1 MARRRFFVEAVRNER
16 AEVSGDTA
24 EHLRRVLRVEAGQR
38 FEIADNQSVYLAEVE
53 GFRKDRVLFHVLE
66 RLEAEAPPVRVILL
80 ASLIKFDRFEWIVE
94 KATELGAEAIVPVE
108 AERSEK
114 GLAKAAAKR
123 VERWRRIALES
134 SQQSRRS
141 RLPEIESSV
150 SFERALGIGEVAAE
164 FAGNRSLT
172 VAARKLTEPRASAS
186 GVAVNSA
193 DTSAAVLRYF
203 LDEERG
209 APPLASILPS
219 AERRS
224 PSDLVCLL
232 AGPEGGWSGGERN
245 TAGAHGWTPVTLGPQ
260 ILRAETAALAAL
272 AVIVNAWIIPP
283 PALPRSPAPS
293 PPESS

>member
-38 FEIADNQSVYLAEVE
+38 FEIADNQSVYLAEVA
-53 GFRKDRVLFHVLE
+53 GFQKDRVLFHVLE

-80 ASLIKFDRFEWIVE
+80 AALIKFDRFEWIVE

-141 RLPEIESSV
+141 RLPAIESSV
-150 SFERALGIGEVAAE
+150 SFQRAIETARQAATKPVERAVMLATPAV
-164 FAGNRSLT
+164 L
-172 VAARKLTEPRASAS
+172 PASAGETAGMAGLATCS
-186 GVAVNSA
+186 TGGGVAC
-193 DTSAAVLRYF
+193 RYF

-209 APPLASILPS
+209 VPPLASVLPA
-219 AERRS
+219 AEERA

-232 AGPEGGWSGGERN
+232 VGPEGGWTGGERS
-245 TAGAHGWTPVTLGPQ
+245 AAVAQGWTPVTLGPQ

-272 AVIVNAWIIPP
+272 AVIVSAWITG
-283 PALPRSPAPS
+283 PR
-293 PPESS
+293 PE

>member
-16 AEVSGDTA
+16 AEVSGETA
-24 EHLRRVLRVEAGQR
+24 QHLRRVLRVEAGQR
-38 FEIADNQSVYLAEVE
+38 FEISDNQSVYLAEVE
-53 GFRKDRVLFHVLE
+53 GFRKDRVSFRVLE
-66 RLEAEAPPVRVILL
+66 RLEVEAPPVRVILL
-80 ASLIKFDRFEWIVE
+80 ASLIKFDRFEWIGE

-114 GLAKAAAKR
+114 GLGKAAAKR
-123 VERWRRIALES
+123 AERWRRIALES

-141 RLPEIESSV
+141 RLPEIEPSV
-150 SFERALGIGEVAAE
+150 SFQRALGTGAACR
-164 FAGNRSLT
+164 F
-172 VAARKLTEPRASAS
+172 
-186 GVAVNSA
+186 
-193 DTSAAVLRYF
+193 F

-209 APPLASILPS
+209 VPALVSVLPS

-232 AGPEGGWSGGERN
+232 VGPEGGWTGGERI
-245 TAGAHGWTPVTLGPQ
+245 AASAHGWTPVTLGPQ

-272 AVIVNAWIIPP
+272 AVIVSAWATPP
-283 PALPRSPAPS
+283 PAPPRSPAPN

>member
-1 MARRRFFVEAVRNER
+1 MARRRFFVEAVRNDR
-16 AEVSGDTA
+16 AEVSGETA

-53 GFRKDRVLFHVLE
+53 GLRKDRVLFHVLE
-66 RLEAEAPPVRVILL
+66 RVEAEAPPVRVILL

-114 GLAKAAAKR
+114 GFAKAAAKR

-150 SFERALGIGEVAAE
+150 SFQRALETARQAAAEPVERAVMLATPAVLPA
-164 FAGNRSLT
+164 
-172 VAARKLTEPRASAS
+172 ASAGETAGMAGLATCS
-186 GVAVNSA
+186 TAGGTVC
-193 DTSAAVLRYF
+193 RYF

-219 AERRS
+219 AEKRS

-232 AGPEGGWSGGERN
+232 VGPEGGWTSGER
-245 TAGAHGWTPVTLGPQ
+245 TAAGAHGWTPVSLGPQ

-272 AVIVNAWIIPP
+272 AVIVSAWATDLRPK
-283 PALPRSPAPS
+283 
-293 PPESS
+293 

>member
-53 GFRKDRVLFHVLE
+53 GLRKDRVLFHVLE

-150 SFERALGIGEVAAE
+150 SFQRALERAAAW
-164 FAGNRSLT
+164 
-172 VAARKLTEPRASAS
+172 
-186 GVAVNSA
+186 
-193 DTSAAVLRYF
+193 RYF

-209 APPLASILPS
+209 APPLASRLPS
-219 AERRS
+219 AEKRS

-232 AGPEGGWSGGERN
+232 VGPEGGWSGGERN
-245 TAGAHGWTPVTLGPQ
+245 AAGAHGWIPVSLGPQ

-272 AVIVNAWIIPP
+272 AVIVSAWIIPP
-283 PALPRSPAPS
+283 PALPRSPAPN

>member
-94 KATELGAEAIVPVE
+94 KATELGAETIVPVE

-150 SFERALGIGEVAAE
+150 SFQRALETAA
-164 FAGNRSLT
+164 AC
-172 VAARKLTEPRASAS
+172 
-186 GVAVNSA
+186 
-193 DTSAAVLRYF
+193 RYF

-209 APPLASILPS
+209 APPLASVLPS
-219 AERRS
+219 E
-224 PSDLVCLL
+224 
-232 AGPEGGWSGGERN
+232 EK
-245 TAGAHGWTPVTLGPQ
+245 AGALRSGVPAGGTRRRLDWRRAQRGRRAGMDTRHPGPPDSSRGDRRPG
-260 ILRAETAALAAL
+260 RAGGDCERLDYPTASTAALTGAEPTGIVVNKGAPRVRLRMTAASRMT
-272 AVIVNAWIIPP
+272 AM
-283 PALPRSPAPS
+283 LPERRFRISAY
-293 PPESS
+293 

>member
-1 MARRRFFVEAVRNER
+1 VEAVRNDR

-38 FEIADNQSVYLAEVE
+38 FEIADNRSVYLAEIE
-53 GFRKDRVLFHVLE
+53 GFRKDHVLFHVLE
-66 RLEAEAPPVRVILL
+66 RLEEEAPPVRAILL

-141 RLPEIESSV
+141 RLPEIEPCV
-150 SFERALGIGEVAAE
+150 SFQRALE
-164 FAGNRSLT
+164 T
-172 VAARKLTEPRASAS
+172 TASC
-186 GVAVNSA
+186 
-193 DTSAAVLRYF
+193 RYF

-209 APPLASILPS
+209 VPPLASALPP
-219 AERRS
+219 AERRA
-224 PSDLVCLL
+224 PHDLVCLL
-232 AGPEGGWSGGERN
+232 VGPEGGWTGSERDA
-245 TAGAHGWTPVTLGPQ
+245 AGAQGWTPVTLGPQ

-272 AVIVNAWIIPP
+272 AVIVSAWIPG
-283 PALPRSPAPS
+283 LR
-293 PPESS
+293 PE